1 MNCHYLRN
9 QMSAFIDQELAPEEK
24 RQLRSHLFS
33 CPECHAEYQEL
44 LQLKNHLENLAPPEF
59 YDFDFSMSLR
69 LRLTNEESALLPSVA
84 SRWYWLNRI
93 GLITVCLTVFFV
105 SAAML
110 FPAEEDSRL
119 RASVPDANL
128 AATPVSMDRN
138 ISIDQSVTVYQAA
151 AILP

>member
-1 MNCHYLRN
+1 MNCHY
-9 QMSAFIDQELAPEEK
+9 
-24 RQLRSHLFS
+24 FS

-44 LQLKNHLENLAPPEF
+44 LQLKSHLENLVLP
-59 YDFDFSMSLR
+59 DSCRFDFSLR
-69 LRLTNEESALLPSVA
+69 LRLRLSEEDAALLPHVA
-84 SRWYWLNRI
+84 NKWYWINRI
-93 GLITVCLTVFFV
+93 GLITVCLTVFFI

-119 RASVPDANL
+119 RASAPDAGL
-128 AATPVSMDRN
+128 SSATPVSLDRN